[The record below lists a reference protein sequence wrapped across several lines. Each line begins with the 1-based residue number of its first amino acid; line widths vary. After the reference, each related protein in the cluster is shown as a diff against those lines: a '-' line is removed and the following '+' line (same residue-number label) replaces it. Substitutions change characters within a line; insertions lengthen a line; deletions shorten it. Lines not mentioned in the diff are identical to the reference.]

1 MAISIPSASCAS
13 AILVGVVLWTMPRPT
28 TLLDELHADYHEDA
42 PGRRVV
48 AAITARLHASGSSRR
63 LDLELAAR
71 GPRVVPFP
79 GLEGVHGT
87 NLRSAQELHRLLR
100 DGELEL
106 RVRGASAAA
115 GRVVSVLEERLPA
128 RSLTPDGDV
137 RLRDATP
144 AAWPSRV
151 HLQTEALPEGR
162 AIVDVFVA
170 GVSRLRVT
178 VCNDAVAP
186 RIEAIES
193 LGEFQEVGR

>member
-1 MAISIPSASCAS
+1 MLAA
-13 AILVGVVLWTMPRPT
+13 PRRT
-28 TLLDELHADYHEDA
+28 TQLDELHADYHEDA

-48 AAITARLHASGSSRR
+48 AAITARLQASGSLRR

-71 GPRVVPFP
+71 GPRVEPFP

-87 NLRSAQELHRLLR
+87 NLRAAQELHRLLR
-100 DGELEL
+100 DGQLEL

-115 GRVVSVLEERLPA
+115 GRVVSLLEERLPT

-151 HLQTEALPEGR
+151 RLQTEALPEGR
-162 AIVDVFVA
+162 AIVEVFVE

-193 LGEFQEVGR
+193 LGELEVGR